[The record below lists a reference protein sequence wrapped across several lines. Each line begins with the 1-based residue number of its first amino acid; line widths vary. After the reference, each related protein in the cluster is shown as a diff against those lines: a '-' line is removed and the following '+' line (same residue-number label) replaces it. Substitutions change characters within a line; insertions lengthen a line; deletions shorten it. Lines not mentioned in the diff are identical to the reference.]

1 MGRFLASQL
10 AHEPEIDICA
20 VLSQPIPVDCPYLST
35 TSIGDL
41 LKSKPDL
48 VVECAG
54 HRALHDF
61 GQAVLLAG
69 IDLLVVS
76 IGALAEPALEELLRN
91 AAAKGGGRLL
101 IAGGALGGID
111 SISAAREA
119 GLSSVEYVGRKAP
132 VAWKGTAAETLVK
145 LDQIT
150 QASTFIESDAR
161 TVALK
166 FPQNANVVAAIALAG
181 LGFEK
186 TGVRLVVDPN
196 AQGNNHS
203 YIARGSFGEMTATI
217 MSRTLESNPKTS
229 MLAPFSLV
237 QVIKKRAGLILA

>member
-1 MGRFLASQL
+1 MTHRGTTLKIAIIGYGAMGRFLASQL

-76 IGALAEPALEELLRN
+76 IGALAEPALEELLQI
-91 AAAKGGGRLL
+91 GR
-101 IAGGALGGID
+101 AH
-111 SISAAREA
+111 
-119 GLSSVEYVGRKAP
+119 V
-132 VAWKGTAAETLVK
+132 
-145 LDQIT
+145 
-150 QASTFIESDAR
+150 
-161 TVALK
+161 
-166 FPQNANVVAAIALAG
+166 
-181 LGFEK
+181 
-186 TGVRLVVDPN
+186 
-196 AQGNNHS
+196 
-203 YIARGSFGEMTATI
+203 
-217 MSRTLESNPKTS
+217 
-229 MLAPFSLV
+229 
-237 QVIKKRAGLILA
+237 